1 MGKNGWRSDGNQFDH
16 RRRLDQSAF
25 HPGILARSGSSSFDL
40 NPGVAHPSFLARKG
54 PAMFA
59 SSSSFKPEAGSSHG
73 PDYSAVDSQAKAEA
87 LFERGEL
94 AKLER
99 VIS

>member
-1 MGKNGWRSDGNQFDH
+1 
-16 RRRLDQSAF
+16 
-25 HPGILARSGSSSFDL
+25 
-40 NPGVAHPSFLARKG
+40 
-54 PAMFA
+54 MFA